1 MRTGIVRRAMFTALL
16 LGLGLAPA
24 IAHEAFTPNPDPAAA
39 PPYQPTRSDILNEGF
54 EGSWPPAGWAV
65 IHLGTS
71 FTWQRVSNY
80 VHTGQYAARMHYGPQ
95 GVLQDEY
102 LVTPALDFSS
112 LEAAYLEFH
121 EAQQYWEGFGEH
133 HYIAVSTTSQTD
145 PSAFTMLVDWTPA
158 NHVIDGILD
167 FAGADDPTTVALH
180 AYIGEPVV
188 YLAFRFYG
196 EYADDWYVDDVR
208 VYEPFNH
215 DVAVQSVMPDGIQF
229 TEGGAITPSVEVEN
243 IGRSAEDIELLVTIE
258 ESGAPVYSQVLPIHL
273 ELGDLQ
279 TVNLP
284 TLYAQAGNYYRL
296 HAEAQLVSDESPAN
310 NVRDASCDSYSQP
323 HVPLGWFHTNSG
335 CSVCTT
341 PEFAFD
347 AWLPSQGSSVALI
360 RCHTWWPNG
369 ADIMYLQN
377 AAQNQQLIYQY
388 DGADFTPH
396 FWVDGTVDLGYD
408 YSTYQGVFAARKDV
422 LSPGAIDLHWRAADS
437 TLVVS
442 LDLVEPL
449 DPAGDHRLHVAV
461 TEDSIYSVGGNGHN
475 LHSQALRRVFPYD
488 LSGIPVD
495 PEPGV
500 QTFTQHISPESF
512 WVGPRLNATVFLQEQ
527 ASRRIW
533 QARTARLNSLKG
545 LLSLDPV
552 DCEMNVGEVCSLRVM
567 IAASQVPVKGVD
579 VTIDFDESVAA
590 LQAVHAGSWVTGSG
604 LQSYFHD
611 YTETGATE
619 AHFSLAF
626 LNGTVT
632 GGGELALL
640 EFRGLAVGASA
651 LTFTQD
657 RVRDANNT
665 ELDYST
671 SLGDSLFVFSDL
683 TPVEEPPVAPTA
695 LRLLGNTPNPFNPS
709 TLISY
714 ELPAAGR
721 WQVAIYDA
729 QGRLQR
735 TLADEWQLAGRREL
749 RWDGRDDAG
758 AALGSG
764 LYLVRV
770 SGPTG
775 RASGK
780 LLLLK

>member
-24 IAHEAFTPNPDPAAA
+24 FAHEAFSPNPDPAAA
-39 PPYQPTRSDILNEGF
+39 PPYLPERNDILNEGF

-65 IHLGTS
+65 IHLGSST
-71 FTWQRVSNY
+71 TWHRVNTY
-80 VHTGQYAARMHYGPQ
+80 VHSGQYAARMHYGPQ

-112 LEAAYLEFH
+112 LEAAYLEFY

-145 PSAFTMLVDWTPA
+145 PAAFTMLVDWTPA
-158 NHVIDGILD
+158 NHVIGSMLD
-167 FAGADDPTTVALH
+167 FPGAEDPVTVALH
-180 AYIGEPVV
+180 AYVGEPVV

-208 VYEPFNH
+208 VFEPFDHNL
-215 DVAVQSVMPDGIQF
+215 ALQSLTPDGLHL
-229 TEGGAITPSVEVEN
+229 ADRSSITPSVRVEN
-243 IGRSAEDIELLVTIE
+243 LGKMSEDFELLVAIA
-258 ESGAPVYSQVLPIHL
+258 ESGTPVYTQTLPMHL
-273 ELGDLQ
+273 EVGAEETVDLPSFYALG
-279 TVNLP
+279 
-284 TLYAQAGNYYRL
+284 GNYYRL
-296 HAEAQLVSDESPAN
+296 HAEALLPTDQAPADN
-310 NVRDASCDSYSQP
+310 ARDAKCSSYTLP

-347 AWLPSQGSSVALI
+347 AWLPGQGSSVALI

-377 AAQNQQLIYQY
+377 APQNQQLIYQY
-388 DGADFTPH
+388 DGVDYTPH
-396 FWVDGTVDLGYD
+396 FWADGIVDVGYD
-408 YSTYQGVFAARKDV
+408 YNSYQGVFSGRKDV

-437 TLVVS
+437 TVVIN
-442 LDLVEPL
+442 LDLAEPL
-449 DPAGDHRLHVAV
+449 DPSGDYRLHVAV
-461 TEDSIYSVGGNGHN
+461 TEDSIYSIGGNGHN
-475 LHSQALRRVFPYD
+475 LHSQALRRIFPYD
-488 LSGIPVD
+488 LSGIPVE
-495 PEPGV
+495 PETGV

-512 WVGPRLNATVFLQEQ
+512 WVGSRLNATVFLQEQ
-527 ASRRIW
+527 TSRRIW
-533 QARTARLNSLKG
+533 QARTARLNALKG
-545 LLSLDPV
+545 LLSLDPAS
-552 DCEMNVGEVCSLRVM
+552 CEMSVGEVCSLRVM

-579 VTIDFDESVAA
+579 VTIDFDESVAE
-590 LQAVHAGSWVTGSG
+590 LQAIHAGSWVSDSG
-604 LQSYFHD
+604 LQTYFHD
-611 YTETGATE
+611 FTEPGATE

-626 LNGTVT
+626 LNGSVN

-640 EFRGLAVGASA
+640 EFRGLSVGASA
-651 LTFTQD
+651 LPFVQD
-657 RVRDANNT
+657 RVRDPNNT
-665 ELDYST
+665 ELAYTT
-671 SLGDSLFVFSDL
+671 SLGDSLFVPEDL
-683 TPVEEPPVAPTA
+683 TPVEEAPVAPTA
-695 LRLLGNTPNPFNPS
+695 PRLVRNTPNPFNPS

-758 AALGSG
+758 SALGSG

-775 RASGK
+775 SASGK